1 MSARHRESRGRHG
14 KNEQGIGPQAHPRP
28 RKAALHAGGT
38 GQDAGQAN
46 APTDQGAFEGDVM
59 GKPRMGTQSPQYDYP
74 TKSNAPKEEKSWA
87 IGRDVIAREDD
98 PKSRTKTMPVANDLT
113 MGKARIIN
121 RKKDKGKWPE
131 KEYY

>member
-1 MSARHRESRGRHG
+1 VART
-14 KNEQGIGPQAHPRP
+14 K
-28 RKAALHAGGT
+28 L
-38 GQDAGQAN
+38 
-46 APTDQGAFEGDVM
+46 
-59 GKPRMGTQSPQYDYP
+59 GTQSPLYDYP
-74 TKSNAPKEEKSWA
+74 TKSNAPKEEKSMP